1 MSLIEGV
8 QAVPAASTPPI
19 DRPRGALLHA
29 LSTPVL
35 ARLIPS
41 VLALLTALVFLP
53 TLWNGFVEWDDQ
65 VVLYQNQEF
74 RGLTWPH
81 IRWMFSTVLMGHW
94 IPLTWLT
101 YGLDYVIWEMEP
113 AGYHLTSLL
122 IFAANAPVFYFV
134 ALRLVRHATRFADG
148 ALRLSALVATLFFAI
163 HPLRVESVAWAT
175 ERRDVLSGLF
185 FLLTVLLYLKA
196 TAADGP
202 RRRWLLAGS
211 VGLYALALVSKG
223 SVMIL
228 PAALVVLDIYPLRRL
243 GRLRDWAG
251 AVARRVWL
259 EKIPFVVLGVAGA
272 AVTYYAQNANHFI
285 TPLER
290 HPLSARPAMVFY
302 SLWFYVEKTFLP
314 QGLSALYELPTRV
327 NLFDRKFLTAAIA
340 ATTITAVMVALR
352 KRWPAGLAAWAY
364 YAIALGPV
372 IGIVHSGHQLTND
385 RYSYLPAMGFAL
397 LVGAAAGAVAQA
409 GASGTLRPALVRALA
424 VLGVAWLGSLAYVT
438 TLQIQTWRDTDSL
451 WRNALES
458 DPNCAICHGNFGA
471 YLLKAGHIGLAH
483 AEFQRVQALQPDNAR
498 VHQIIGYAY
507 ALAGDLPNAIE
518 HFTIYAKRY
527 PDDVDALNN
536 LGSSLLGSKRAAEA
550 LELLE
555 RAVKIKPDKF
565 LTYVNLGYAHSELK
579 RYPEAIADFRR
590 AIALKYDAS
599 HAWFGLAYVCY
610 TTNDIRTARTA
621 WGILGQLDQTL
632 ANRVGPAFL
641 QTW

>member
-1 MSLIEGV
+1 
-8 QAVPAASTPPI
+8 
-19 DRPRGALLHA
+19 
-29 LSTPVL
+29 
-35 ARLIPS
+35 
-41 VLALLTALVFLP
+41 
-53 TLWNGFVEWDDQ
+53 
-65 VVLYQNQEF
+65 
-74 RGLTWPH
+74 
-81 IRWMFSTVLMGHW
+81 
-94 IPLTWLT
+94 
-101 YGLDYVIWEMEP
+101 
-113 AGYHLTSLL
+113 
-122 IFAANAPVFYFV
+122 
-134 ALRLVRHATRFADG
+134 
-148 ALRLSALVATLFFAI
+148 
-163 HPLRVESVAWAT
+163 
-175 ERRDVLSGLF
+175 
-185 FLLTVLLYLKA
+185 
-196 TAADGP
+196 
-202 RRRWLLAGS
+202 
-211 VGLYALALVSKG
+211 
-223 SVMIL
+223 MIL

-251 AVARRVWL
+251 AMARRVWL

-290 HPLSARPAMVFY
+290 HRLAARPAMVFY

-314 QGLSALYELPTRV
+314 QGLSALYELPSRV
-327 NLFDRKFLTAAIA
+327 NLFDRKFLVSAIA
-340 ATTITAVMVALR
+340 ATTITAAMVALR
-352 KRWPAGLAAWAY
+352 RRWPAGLAAWAY

-397 LVGAAAGAVAQA
+397 LVGVAAGAVAEA
-409 GASGTLRPALVRALA
+409 GASGTLRPVLVRALA

-483 AEFQRVQALQPDNAR
+483 AEFQRVQALQPDNPR

-527 PDDVDALNN
+527 PNDVDALNN

-565 LTYVNLGYAHSELK
+565 LTYVNLGYAHSELG

-599 HAWFGLAYVCY
+599 HAWFGLAYVCVA
-610 TTNDIRTARTA
+610 TNDLRTARTA